1 MGKTTIVISQSMYFP
16 WAGFLEQVSMADV
29 YVVYDDVQFSK
40 GSFTNR
46 VQAKTAAGSRWLTVP
61 LRDLRL
67 GQRIDEVQANDAED
81 WRSSQRG
88 ILRQAYRDAPF
99 LGEMMDLVDSVLDV
113 PAESIGDLSL
123 RSTLALA
130 GHLGIDPGL
139 RIVHAR
145 DLGVGGSGSPRVLDI
160 VRALGGTEYL
170 TGHGARRYLDHEA
183 FERAGI
189 AVSYMRYPCTP
200 YPQLHGAFTPYVSA
214 LDLVANCGRDG
225 RRFLNPASI
234 PWSRFLGQTG
244 EPTP

>member
-145 DLGVGGSGSPRVLDI
+145 DLASGEAAARACSTSSGPSAGPSTSPATAR
-160 VRALGGTEYL
+160 GGTS
-170 TGHGARRYLDHEA
+170 TTRPSSARGSRCRTCGTPARRIRSCTA
-183 FERAGI
+183 PSRRTCRRSTWWPTAGGT
-189 AVSYMRYPCTP
+189 A
-200 YPQLHGAFTPYVSA
+200 A
-214 LDLVANCGRDG
+214 
-225 RRFLNPASI
+225 AS
-234 PWSRFLGQTG
+234 
-244 EPTP
+244 